1 MPELFLSAQDVP
13 DEAVGNGTR
22 ARWWVFVVLAGLALA
37 LDLWVKSLVVASLTL
52 GERRQILP
60 FLDLHYGV
68 NDGVAFGM
76 LSGRPAVIFPAV
88 ALALLAVVAYVALD
102 RRLLAAVAGG
112 LLAGGSVGNVYE
124 RIIYGH
130 VTDFLRLPYWPTFNV
145 ADVFIVTGVG
155 LLLLNLALDAR
166 TPSSSEG
173 R

>member
-1 MPELFLSAQDVP
+1 MSELSLSAQDVP
-13 DEAVGNGTR
+13 DEVAGSGTR
-22 ARWWVFVVLAGLALA
+22 ARWWIFALLAGLALA
-37 LDLWVKSLVVASLTL
+37 LDLWVKSVVVGSLAL

-68 NDGVAFGM
+68 NDGVAFGL
-76 LSGRPAVIFPAV
+76 LSGRPSIIFPAV
-88 ALALLAVVAYVALD
+88 ALALVAVVAYVALD
-102 RRLLAAVAGG
+102 GRLLAAVAGG
-112 LLAGGSVGNVYE
+112 LLAGGSVGNLFE
-124 RIIYGH
+124 RIAYGH

-155 LLLLNLALDAR
+155 LLLLNLVLDVR